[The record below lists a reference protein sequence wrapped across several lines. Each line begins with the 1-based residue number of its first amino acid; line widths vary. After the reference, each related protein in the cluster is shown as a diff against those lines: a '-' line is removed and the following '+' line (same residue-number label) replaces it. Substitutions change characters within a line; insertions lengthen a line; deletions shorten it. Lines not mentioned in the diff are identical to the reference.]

1 MTQTPSIN
9 NILQLAQQKL
19 RETSDSARIDSEILL
34 TQALNCTRTYLR
46 TWPER
51 NITIEQHHQFLKL
64 LTRRSNGEPIAY
76 ILGKRE
82 FWDMTLTVSPDTLI
96 PRPETET
103 LVELALERIP
113 LDANW
118 HIADLGTGSGAIALA
133 VARERPACQLTATD
147 ISPAALIIAK
157 ENAKRLNINNIQF
170 VGGPW
175 FAPLTGKVFEIIIS
189 NPPYVHPADPH
200 LQQGDLRF
208 EPLSALQSGTDGLAD
223 IRSICSVARDHL
235 RPPGWLLLEHGYDQA
250 TEVSSI
256 FQKFGYQK
264 IQTENDLAQNA
275 RVTLGTIPGEIPIP
289 KP

>member
-1 MTQTPSIN
+1 MTQTLSIH
-9 NILQLAQQKL
+9 NILQLAQHKL

-34 TQALNCTRTYLR
+34 TQVLACTRTYLR

-51 NITIEQHHQFLKL
+51 NITIEQHNQFLKL
-64 LTRRSNGEPIAY
+64 LTRRSKGEPIAY
-76 ILGKRE
+76 ILCERA
-82 FWDMTLTVSPDTLI
+82 FWDMTLKFSPDTPI

-103 LVELALERIP
+103 LVELALKRIP
-113 LDANW
+113 LEANW

-133 VARERPACQLTATD
+133 IARERPACRLTATD

-157 ENAKRLNINNIQF
+157 ENARRLNVNNIQF
-170 VGGPW
+170 VEGPW
-175 FAPLTGKVFEIIIS
+175 LSPLTGKAFEMIIS

-223 IRSICSVARDHL
+223 IRSICAEARDHL
-235 RPPGWLLLEHGYDQA
+235 RSPSWLLLEHGYDQA
-250 TEVSSI
+250 AEVSVI
-256 FQKFGYQK
+256 FQEFDYQK

-275 RVTLGTIPGEIPIP
+275 RVTLGVFPGEIPIAEA
-289 KP
+289 